1 MHRYGASL
9 SSRARMFQVAWVS
22 FALTKFVA
30 FVYTIF
36 SLRDS
41 CKRPFRSGCESEAV
55 KSALTRRFVV
65 VAGEKA
71 PMGWNVFMVFVNVG
85 VSITQVYSTIVL
97 RVLSSRM
104 SAQKQ
109 KAEIDDTL
117 RSLQK
122 KIETEQLQG
131 EADLE
136 ASRISPPPPEHP
148 ALGKEGR
155 VPAETEG
162 LVAKADGLEPEP
174 MQQNYVA

>member
-1 MHRYGASL
+1 
-9 SSRARMFQVAWVS
+9 
-22 FALTKFVA
+22 
-30 FVYTIF
+30 
-36 SLRDS
+36 
-41 CKRPFRSGCESEAV
+41 
-55 KSALTRRFVV
+55 
-65 VAGEKA
+65 
-71 PMGWNVFMVFVNVG
+71 MGWNVFMVFVNVG

-122 KIETEQLQG
+122 KITTEQLQG

-136 ASRISPPPPEHP
+136 TSRISPPPEHP

>member
-1 MHRYGASL
+1 MNDRIGSRKI
-9 SSRARMFQVAWVS
+9 SSDKT
-22 FALTKFVA
+22 L
-30 FVYTIF
+30 
-36 SLRDS
+36 
-41 CKRPFRSGCESEAV
+41 G
-55 KSALTRRFVV
+55 

-104 SAQKQ
+104 SAQIQ
-109 KAEIDDTL
+109 QAEIDDTL

-136 ASRISPPPPEHP
+136 ASRISPPPEHP

-162 LVAKADGLEPEP
+162 LVAKSKGLEPEP

>member
-1 MHRYGASL
+1 
-9 SSRARMFQVAWVS
+9 
-22 FALTKFVA
+22 
-30 FVYTIF
+30 
-36 SLRDS
+36 
-41 CKRPFRSGCESEAV
+41 
-55 KSALTRRFVV
+55 
-65 VAGEKA
+65 
-71 PMGWNVFMVFVNVG
+71 MGWNVFMVFVNVG

-136 ASRISPPPPEHP
+136 ASRIPPPEHP
-148 ALGKEGR
+148 ALGREGR
-155 VPAETEG
+155 MPAETEG

>member
-1 MHRYGASL
+1 
-9 SSRARMFQVAWVS
+9 
-22 FALTKFVA
+22 
-30 FVYTIF
+30 
-36 SLRDS
+36 
-41 CKRPFRSGCESEAV
+41 
-55 KSALTRRFVV
+55 
-65 VAGEKA
+65 
-71 PMGWNVFMVFVNVG
+71 MGWNVFMVFVNVG

-97 RVLSSRM
+97 RVLSNRM
-104 SAQKQ
+104 SAQMQ
-109 KAEIDDTL
+109 QAEIDETL